1 MSSILQHTLAAPVRF
16 SGIGIHTGQS
26 VRVTLSPSAVNSG
39 IAFLRTD
46 VAGRDGRVLA
56 RGDLVCDTR
65 LGTMIGNAAGVTVS
79 TIEHLMAALNALN
92 IDNVL
97 VTLDGPEVPILDGSC
112 TPFIEAIDRVGVRS
126 QQARRQYIEI
136 LAPMA
141 VVEDDKRAALLPADG
156 FEVAFEIDFDDPAI
170 GRQRL
175 DMMIDERAFCEAL
188 APCRTFGFR
197 HEVDALRAAGFA
209 RGGSL
214 DNVVVIDEGEILN
227 PDGLRHPEEFVRH
240 KAIDAI
246 GDLYLLGAPI
256 VGRYEGVY
264 AGHRLN
270 NALVRV
276 VMASPRAWR
285 YAGAPQTLARA
296 V

>member
-1 MSSILQHTLAAPVRF
+1 MSSILQHTLAGPAPF
-16 SGIGIHTGQS
+16 SGVGIHTGQS
-26 VRVTLSPSAVNSG
+26 VGVTLSPSAVNSG
-39 IAFLRTD
+39 IAFLRSD
-46 VAGRDGRVLA
+46 VAGRDGRVPA
-56 RGDLVCDTR
+56 RGDRVCDTR
-65 LGTMIGNAAGVTVS
+65 LGTMIGNAAGVTVC
-79 TIEHLMAALNALN
+79 TIEHLMAALHAMG

-112 TPFIEAIDRVGVRS
+112 APFIEAIDRAGVRT
-126 QQARRQYIEI
+126 QQARRRYIEI
-136 LAPMA
+136 LEPIT

-156 FEVAFEIDFDDPAI
+156 FEMAFEIDFDDPAI

-175 DMMIDERAFCEAL
+175 DMTIDEGAFREAL

-214 DNVVVIDEGEILN
+214 DNVVVIEDGEVLN

-256 VGRYEGVY
+256 IGRYEGLY
-264 AGHRLN
+264 SGHALN
-270 NALVRV
+270 NALVRA
-276 VMASPRAWR
+276 VMAKPDAWR